1 LEIRSVAFHRAA
13 YKAEDFPRDGRPQ
26 FAIVG
31 RSNVGKSSLI
41 NTIFRRR
48 DLARVSQTPGKTQA
62 IQFYLVNEAM
72 YVVDLP
78 GYGYAKVPRALVA
91 SWGDLINSYLE
102 NSSSLRV
109 IFVLLDVR
117 RTPTADD
124 IQMIDWVREAGKE
137 FRIVMT
143 KVDKVS
149 NNERAKAK
157 RVIADK
163 TGVDPADIIPFSK
176 TTKEGVEHLWRVID
190 SMRKPAERPASAGA
204 EG

>member
-1 LEIRSVAFHRAA
+1 
-13 YKAEDFPRDGRPQ
+13 
-26 FAIVG
+26 
-31 RSNVGKSSLI
+31 
-41 NTIFRRR
+41 
-48 DLARVSQTPGKTQA
+48 
-62 IQFYLVNEAM
+62 M